1 MLFISD
7 GIDENVQNGKDLFK
21 YMIQCGS
28 IGPCNLDHLAD
39 MLQEIH
45 RRDLAERVRK
55 FQSDGM
61 LLLFLSL
68 YSCLTL
74 KPGAGKY
81 CSYSVI
87 RRTVFFKKFLISTKN
102 YRQSLG
108 ASYRRIFSHNNF
120 FFITV
125 TGMISSK

>member
-1 MLFISD
+1 MFYVMFLCHVLCSKAKSKAAKSWNDLKVLSLQVLLISD

-61 LLLFLSL
+61 FLLFLSL
-68 YSCLTL
+68 
-74 KPGAGKY
+74 
-81 CSYSVI
+81 
-87 RRTVFFKKFLISTKN
+87 
-102 YRQSLG
+102 
-108 ASYRRIFSHNNF
+108 
-120 FFITV
+120 
-125 TGMISSK
+125 

>member
-74 KPGAGKY
+74 KPSACKY
-81 CSYSVI
+81 
-87 RRTVFFKKFLISTKN
+87 
-102 YRQSLG
+102 
-108 ASYRRIFSHNNF
+108 
-120 FFITV
+120 
-125 TGMISSK
+125 